1 MRKTAMQ
8 DHAAGRECAPA
19 LSWARLLLIFL
30 ALLPLM
36 AAAQEICDNGID
48 DDGNGLVDL
57 NDTLA
62 CPCEILPPPVNMISN
77 GSFEEHTCCPGTDPQ
92 WPIASIAC
100 ANEWTNYMV
109 SSTSDY
115 YGCNY
120 LPAGIPQP
128 LPDGGGL
135 AGFGAMVDWG
145 ATTSFYE
152 NLVQCLATPLT
163 ANLTYQ
169 FTFNMA
175 ATRGSM
181 QPAVNVGLALPV
193 DFGPIDLVIYGID
206 TCPSMPYV
214 GYGGI
219 HPITGLPLPAQANL
233 CPTTL
238 NWVELGRITYN
249 PSNAWQELSFSFQPG
264 FDVAAILF
272 GPACPI
278 PSDYISYSTSWPY
291 FFVDDMSLVNA
302 DVLITRTGHP
312 CTNDLVLTAA
322 PYDDPPNS
330 YQWYLDGVAI
340 VGQTGP
346 VLNASALG
354 LAAGMYAMRVIRADG
369 SCALAQ
375 KEVAVQY
382 PQPLAQAAPAAGCA
396 PLNTVLTNLS
406 DPALSGSLLWD
417 LGDGTTSNSATVNH
431 SYTQPGTYDVRLT
444 VTSAEGCTADSLFQA
459 LVTVHPKPVVAFAP
473 DSTIGCTGTAVN
485 FTSNITPPGNYNLQ
499 WSFGDGATATT
510 TGTGMAHVYNAPGT
524 YNVML
529 MATSPFGCTG
539 ELLMPQL
546 VQILPTPEPAFSLS
560 PASGCIPLNVRFD
573 NLTPGQD
580 GLGAFWDLGNGQTD
594 TSMSTSATYT
604 QPGSYT
610 VSLTM
615 TNALGCSATQVQTDA
630 VTANGLPVVTF
641 FARPDT
647 GCAPLEVEF
656 ANTTDPGMIG
666 GCLWQFGDGQAASDC
681 SLMHTYTQ
689 PGTYTVSLTITS
701 PAGCDGDT
709 TIHHL
714 VQVNPSPS
722 AAFTHAPW
730 PTDFYH
736 PLINF
741 TDLSSSD
748 VVQWQ
753 WSFEEGEPATAD
765 QQHPR
770 STFPGDGPGG
780 YLAELIVANQFG
792 CTDTAARTITIDGVF
807 SVYVPNA
814 FTPDGNGVN
823 DLFVPVVR
831 DHDPRY
837 YQFSVFDRWGTEVF
851 STQQPGQGWDGR
863 VSGEEPKTDVY
874 NWQLKVRNGINAASK
889 LYRGKV
895 VLLK

>member
-1 MRKTAMQ
+1 ML
-8 DHAAGRECAPA
+8 PA
-19 LSWARLLLIFL
+19 LL
-30 ALLPLM
+30 
-36 AAAQEICDNGID
+36 AAQEICDNGID
-48 DDGNGLVDL
+48 DDGNGLIDL

-62 CPCEILPPPVNMISN
+62 CPCTLLPPQQNLISN
-77 GSFEEHTCCPGTDPQ
+77 GSFEEHTCCPGMPGQMQGNYIDCATGWTDYFISATADFYDPCG
-92 WPIASIAC
+92 AF
-100 ANEWTNYMV
+100 
-109 SSTSDY
+109 
-115 YGCNY
+115 
-120 LPAGIPQP
+120 PAVIPTP
-128 LPDGGGL
+128 VPDGNAVAGMVVHTWPGGASYEYL
-135 AGFGAMVDWG
+135 A
-145 ATTSFYE
+145 
-152 NLVQCLATPLT
+152 QCLATPMQ
-163 ANLTYQ
+163 ADQTYELGFNVAAVRMQ
-169 FTFNMA
+169 FGF
-175 ATRGSM
+175 
-181 QPAVNVGLALPV
+181 VGTLPIN
-193 DFGPIDLVIYGID
+193 FGPVDLVIFGLD
-206 TCPSMPYV
+206 TCPPFPYEAYDPV
-214 GYGGI
+214 WGS
-219 HPITGLPLPAQANL
+219 PMPAQY
-233 CPTTL
+233 CPTELGFT
-238 NWVELGRITYN
+238 ELGRVTYN
-249 PSNAWQELSFSFQPG
+249 PSNSWQEVNFTFQPP
-264 FDVAAILF
+264 FDVGAILI

-278 PSDYISYSTSWPY
+278 PQDYNMWGSSEPY
-291 FFVDDMSLVNA
+291 FFFDAFSLINVELA
-302 DVLITRTGHP
+302 VTRTGHP

-895 VLLK
+895 VLLR